1 MENHFKI
8 QIPKPCFENWNHM
21 KPSESGKFC
30 DSCSKNV
37 VDFTAMKT
45 TEIQEYFI
53 QNKGK
58 TCGRFYSAQLDL
70 TIITIPQ
77 QLIFKQMPFRKSFL
91 LVLFITMGTTL
102 FSCTDSSG
110 ERKTIDKIE
119 VSAEENS
126 ESHRTLGIIIT
137 PIDSI
142 KADESTAE
150 KNRIKSLKAPTT
162 KGEITHL
169 DTISE

>member
-21 KPSESGKFC
+21 KPHESGKFC

-45 TEIQEYFI
+45 SEIQEYFI
-53 QNKGK
+53 NNKEK

-70 TIITIPQ
+70 TVITIPQ
-77 QLIFKQMPFRKSFL
+77 ELIFKQMPFRKSFL

-102 FSCTDSSG
+102 FSCTDSKG
-110 ERKTIDKIE
+110 EHKTIDQIE
-119 VSAEENS
+119 VSAEENGN
-126 ESHRTLGIIIT
+126 SHRTLGIIIT

-142 KADESTAE
+142 KADRSTSE
-150 KNRIKSLKAPTT
+150 KNQPKSLQAATQ
-162 KGEITHL
+162 KGEIIL
-169 DTISE
+169 VDTISE

>member
-21 KPSESGKFC
+21 KPSDSGRFC

-45 TEIQEYFI
+45 NEIQEYFI

-70 TIITIPQ
+70 TVVTITQ

-102 FSCTDSSG
+102 FSCTDSNG
-110 ERKTIDKIE
+110 ERKTIDQIE
-119 VSAEENS
+119 ISAEENGP
-126 ESHRTLGIIIT
+126 HRTLGIMM
-137 PIDSI
+137 PSKDSI
-142 KADESTAE
+142 KAGESTAE
-150 KNRIKSLKAPTT
+150 GNRLKSSKAPTP
-162 KGEITHL
+162 KGEMIQA